1 MLKDFTPTEQGST
14 AAPNPSY
21 GVPAGFFE
29 GAEGEEAPNR
39 WSSKPKAAAG
49 ATTDVHTAGGQ
60 GQGLGAKNLEQVERG
75 VEGDESSDY
84 SSDGGGRGTAGQDFH
99 QPVGFLSTMMKVA
112 TRRRKLREA
121 SRGVGRT
128 FVSEKLYT
136 RPVDR
141 SENPKREAAKEAPR
155 VVQDS
160 RERVKERRKDPSVEA
175 AKREA
180 ARKEAEERE
189 AAESAARAK
198 AHQDELARHAADNEA
213 RISSLRESMNSME
226 EVEAEKKRILKLYK
240 FHSYLAMK
248 NHLKSHEVPVKE
260 VDSCTGKYELVK
272 LAEKHSVEIPDDPKA
287 LKRTRR
293 PSPTRLKISEPPPIA
308 PPARP

>member
-1 MLKDFTPTEQGST
+1 MG
-14 AAPNPSY
+14 
-21 GVPAGFFE
+21 
-29 GAEGEEAPNR
+29 
-39 WSSKPKAAAG
+39 
-49 ATTDVHTAGGQ
+49 
-60 GQGLGAKNLEQVERG
+60 
-75 VEGDESSDY
+75 
-84 SSDGGGRGTAGQDFH
+84 
-99 QPVGFLSTMMKVA
+99 
-112 TRRRKLREA
+112 
-121 SRGVGRT
+121 
-128 FVSEKLYT
+128 
-136 RPVDR
+136 
-141 SENPKREAAKEAPR
+141 
-155 VVQDS
+155 
-160 RERVKERRKDPSVEA
+160 
-175 AKREA
+175 
-180 ARKEAEERE
+180 RE

-226 EVEAEKKRILKLYK
+226 EVEAEKKRILIMYK